1 MDPLEVMVSAPA
13 TVANLGPGYDIVGLA
28 LDGPRDTLKLRLAR
42 SGKDCL
48 AVSGV
53 GGETI
58 SPAPGKN
65 SCIVAARAVLVA
77 AGNSSLHLEADLK
90 KGVPPRMGMGSSG
103 ASSAAGAFA
112 VNHLLGDPLKS
123 DELLACAME
132 GERAAC
138 GAAHADNVAPALFG
152 GITVITGMDP
162 PRVVRLEPPKDVCMV
177 IISPK
182 VKVGD
187 EKTKMARD
195 VLPKSV
201 PLTTVVRQVSSY
213 SSLLLGIVQGNPAL
227 MGRGASG
234 DFIVEPARAKLIP
247 GFDRL
252 KKRALDAGAYGFS
265 ISGAG
270 PSVFAL
276 SPPKKGE
283 TIAKAVAEAF
293 GEEGLESSHGC
304 YKIGKEGAM
313 VVR

>member
-1 MDPLEVMVSAPA
+1 MGPLEVTVSAPA
-13 TVANLGPGYDIVGLA
+13 TVANLGPGYDIMGLA
-28 LDGPRDTLKLRLAR
+28 LDRPRDVLKLRL
-42 SGKDCL
+42 SGSGRDCL

-65 SCIVAARAVLVA
+65 SCMVAARAVLKA
-77 AGNSSLHLEADLK
+77 ADKGSLRIEAELK

-112 VNHLLGDPLKS
+112 ANHLLGEPLGS
-123 DELLACAME
+123 CELLACAME

-152 GITVITGMDP
+152 GITVMTGMDP
-162 PRVVRLEPPKDVCMV
+162 PSFVRLEPPENVCMV
-177 IISPK
+177 IISPR
-182 VKVGD
+182 VDVGD
-187 EKTKMARD
+187 EKTKMARE
-195 VLPKSV
+195 VLPASV
-201 PLTTVVRQVSSY
+201 SLPMVVKQISSY
-213 SSLLLGIVQGNPAL
+213 SSLILGIVSGDPAL
-227 MGRGASG
+227 MGKGASG
-234 DFIVEPARAKLIP
+234 DVIVEPARAKLIP

-252 KKRALDAGAYGFS
+252 KKAALDAGAYGFS

-276 SPPKKGE
+276 APPKSGE
-283 TIAKAVAEAF
+283 AIAKAVAKAF
-293 GEEGLESSHGC
+293 GDKGLDSRHGC
-304 YKIGKEGAM
+304 YRIGREGAI